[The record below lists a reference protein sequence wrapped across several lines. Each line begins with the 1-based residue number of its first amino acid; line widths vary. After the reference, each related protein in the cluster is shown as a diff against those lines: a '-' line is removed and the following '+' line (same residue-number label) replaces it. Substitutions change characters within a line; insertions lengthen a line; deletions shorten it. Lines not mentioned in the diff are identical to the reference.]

1 MMLKVCLLTLKV
13 FYLLI
18 LIKGVFTHVVEI
30 VVIYIKL
37 NRDNE
42 MHSHKFAEFTS

>member
-18 LIKGVFTHVVEI
+18 KGVFTHTYVVGI

-37 NRDNE
+37 NQDDE
-42 MHSHKFAEFTS
+42 MHPHKFC

>member
-18 LIKGVFTHVVEI
+18 KGVFTHAYDVEI

-37 NRDNE
+37 NQDDE
-42 MHSHKFAEFTS
+42 MHSYKFC